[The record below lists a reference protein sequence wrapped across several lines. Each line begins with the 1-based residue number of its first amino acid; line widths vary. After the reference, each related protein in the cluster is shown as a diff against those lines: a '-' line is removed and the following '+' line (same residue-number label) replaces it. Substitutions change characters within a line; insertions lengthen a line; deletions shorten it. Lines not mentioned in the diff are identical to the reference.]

1 MKAILLAAAC
11 GLILVLAATVL
22 LRSRPIVHRA
32 RALVL
37 IFLACLVLLVLAHV
51 ATPDDLGLLPASLL
65 APRSADLVFAM
76 FLLTA
81 GFFGGVLQVYNLA
94 DRGLSL
100 RLLVDI
106 QQSPGGAAT
115 AAELVTRY
123 AGGRGLA
130 WMYDKRLE
138 GLRDAGLIEDAD
150 DLIAL
155 TPRGRRVAGLFAVL
169 HRYCRCDAEARR

>member
-11 GLILVLAATVL
+11 GLLLILAATVL
-22 LRSRPIVHRA
+22 LRSRPIVRRA

-51 ATPDDLGLLPASLL
+51 ATPDDLGFLPASLL
-65 APRSADLVFAM
+65 APRRADLVFAM

-106 QQSPGGAAT
+106 RQSHGGAAT

-123 AGGRGLA
+123 ADGRGIG
-130 WMYDKRLE
+130 WMYDKRLQ
-138 GLRDAGLIEDAD
+138 GLSDNGLIRNGST
-150 DLIAL
+150 IAL
-155 TPRGRRVAGLFAVL
+155 TRSGLRAAGLFAAL
-169 HRYCRCDAEARR
+169 HRFCRLGEDAPS